1 MTEGFRVSGTRF
13 GRREL
18 PGWRAGR
25 SSAREVPSRG
35 GTGTTMLPAAARQAV
50 QNVGDARLFPLALM
64 GEVNAERG
72 AQNVAHPD
80 VVPGRNV
87 IAHRFLPRDVRRAPA
102 LLLGPEKLDLLLR
115 RWPPAFAEVES
126 HEGLGPDLGGG
137 RALAPRCPPRGFA
150 SLARSDGSPSGPG
163 GSRATW
169 DSPFR
174 RRRTGA
180 GSRARCGRSSDGSV
194 GALRHELADDV
205 GVDLAHR
212 REL

>member
-1 MTEGFRVSGTRF
+1 MFL
-13 GRREL
+13 GRASAGGSYLGGGRGVRARGKYRRGAGPVPRCCL
-18 PGWRAGR
+18 LQPG
-25 SSAREVPSRG
+25 
-35 GTGTTMLPAAARQAV
+35 QAV

-126 HEGLGPDLGGG
+126 HEGLGPDLE
-137 RALAPRCPPRGFA
+137 AV
-150 SLARSDGSPSGPG
+150 AR
-163 GSRATW
+163 
-169 DSPFR
+169 
-174 RRRTGA
+174 
-180 GSRARCGRSSDGSV
+180 
-194 GALRHELADDV
+194 
-205 GVDLAHR
+205 
-212 REL
+212 